1 MPQFDM
7 DPAAASSDTAH
18 ISVFGADMIGALP
31 TQDMT
36 VEMWTRFVAG
46 GSDWAGPISASQD
59 DGSTEFGWNIQ
70 TRCADPSGSGT
81 ACSLSRRIE
90 FSLKS
95 EGGPMGYLGYPSGG
109 RCTYA
114 TGGPI
119 FADLAGEWHHLAV
132 TYDGTETAMYA
143 DGNMVMSDVTTNS
156 GPIQYPSPTY
166 EANQG
171 GWFTIGAYHDANEYY
186 SFPGA
191 IDELRVW
198 HVKVAPDMG
207 CAVDF
212 SAAPDLNYYYQFD
225 GSPEVGTGPLP
236 GGTPIYATLGPDA
249 VTQGDVGRV
258 CGNCGTCTSP
268 VAPPP
273 PPPQPCWN
281 GVSLVDNG
289 DLTEGDGQYDNG
301 MLCTWALSCSNP
313 AFVPQITFTAFNT
326 EAGWDYV
333 NIFDGIDA
341 SGNGL
346 AQYHGDLS
354 TSGLPEP
361 LNGNTDSVFVQFT
374 SDGSVIREGFTAAFA
389 CVDPLDMPA
398 DCSTED
404 LVLDWV
410 GGMHASGH
418 AAFDGASQEHVSL
431 TTNSLM
437 VVVANPL
444 DGCMGGADGQAAA
457 TLTGNFA
464 DGSMTGK
471 IALIQRGTC
480 FFTTKT
486 MNAQNAGAIAV
497 VIYNNAPGLVVMG
510 GPDIGITVPAIFV
523 DQAVGDALNAAVTTD
538 PTMQVSMH
546 CGAQSFHMPNP
557 CVEGRTYTDGGDVS
571 MVGGYNNGHDCNW
584 LLTCSDPTL
593 SPRVIFASF
602 NTEAGWDFVNFYDG
616 ETTGATRI
624 AQLHG
629 NSIPDPVVGSG
640 PVALVQ
646 FTSDGSVTRDGF
658 VGTFDCTA
666 SGTPPPPD
674 PCVGGITI
682 TDGGAIDFIRNDY
695 ENGMQCQWTHVCNSG
710 IPAVSFDTFQTEG
723 NWDFV
728 NIYDGASAADVR
740 VGRYS
745 GTVADG
751 ISGSGSTLLIEF
763 TSDGSVVQDG
773 FSATLTCVGAID
785 PCVDDLV
792 LSGDTSFALDGG
804 YDNGHDCN
812 FVLTCPSGTPTVSF
826 SSFETEANWDFVY
839 IYDGDT
845 ADAPELGVCH
855 GTSCPGRFVGTTE
868 AALVRFTSDGSVTRQ
883 GFSASYTC
891 TPQLDACGESGSN
904 NEALPGAGA
913 VITDGMAITYDQGTT
928 DYTNCVWTTAC
939 PEGTVATVDFTGV
952 STEGGWDFLNV
963 HSDAANVANC
973 IGPAG
978 SNGGCD
984 NSGDLGQFSGSVAD
998 FSMTGVAAIQYIS
1011 DWSVQSSPAG
1021 FTALLNCAGP
1031 EPQQCSV
1038 EDLVLDWV
1046 GGFHASGHAAFDGAA
1061 TVQGSVDSQTMVV
1074 ADPLDGCMDGADG
1087 QAATTLTGNFAD
1099 GSMTGKIALIR
1110 RGVCFFTTKVMNAQ
1124 NAGAIA
1130 AVIYNDDR
1138 PGLVVMGGP
1147 AIGVTIPSIFIEGA
1161 QGDALNAAV
1170 TADPDTIVSM
1180 HCGTDSLHM
1189 PPADQIAC
1197 SVGLTLNNAEGGSF
1211 SKTGGYDN
1219 GHDCNWNLVC
1229 PDSFAPIVT
1238 FTAFQTEAGW
1248 DFVSI
1253 YDGADASAPQ
1263 LANCNGASC
1272 PDQTASQSNM
1282 LVRFTSDGSVTMD
1295 GFEATYVC
1303 GNPAGADENAC
1314 GPLGSDNQASPGL
1327 YNMADGETVTYEQG
1341 ATDYTNCVWTP
1352 ACADGQV
1359 ASVEF
1364 SNVVSEGGW
1373 DFLNVASSP
1382 DGLSNCIGPAGS
1394 NGGCDNTGDLGRFS
1408 GATPQGMTIEGVGAF
1423 QFITDWSVQEAGA
1436 GFTAT
1441 LTCVMPPNPCA
1452 VPVSP
1457 VPVTAD
1463 FGNAGGYTNNQDC
1476 YWTGSCAA
1484 GRPTVTFNTFQTEGN
1499 WDFVNVYPGAAT
1511 SGATLARCHGSSCQ
1525 LVQGE
1530 PGGSLTVHFESDGSV
1545 VQDGFSATFSC
1556 DMTVPYNPYDCTYT
1570 KYDNALSMQDAE
1582 TACTVLGGHL
1592 AAIHNPTQQ
1601 AAIGA
1606 LSADGAWIGFH
1617 DRHSEAGCT
1626 GQSNGVGEAGGFIWT
1641 DGSPTDFLA
1650 WGAGEPNDWE
1660 GGLANCD
1667 TTSTVGE
1674 DCTHV
1679 RADNLWND
1687 AACDGARAYVCQ
1699 NCGVIPGPTS
1709 FTKIDNA
1716 GDMWTAEALCHDQG
1730 GHLASVHS
1738 DADKDAIAALGPNG
1752 AWIGFH
1758 DTYAEAGCTGQAN
1771 DVGETG
1777 GFVWTDGTATDYLSW
1792 GGGEPNDWEG
1802 GIANC
1807 DTTST
1812 VGEDCSHVR
1821 DDNNWNDAGCTD
1833 NRAAICG
1840 FNGDWIPNACNGGAT
1855 LWGGGTFQKN
1865 AGYDDGHDCNWLL
1878 MCDDGL
1884 APSVTFSAFQLEAN
1898 WDFVRMY
1905 EGFDT
1910 SSAPVATCTGAS
1922 CDGASSSTSS
1932 MLVRMTSDGS
1942 VTQDGFVASYT
1953 CGIPGA
1959 PPMTACGA
1967 ANNGAAANEALPG
1980 NGGAGQ
1986 TVACGE
1992 VFGLTSEPD
2001 HMTNCV
2007 WVMEQT
2013 GTVSFASFTSEG
2025 NWDFLN
2031 VWSDA
2036 SAVVNIWGPA
2046 GSNGGVDNTGDLGR
2060 FSGTDAPGTI
2070 AGVAAVQ
2077 FITDWSY
2084 MEPGTGFQ
2092 ATLTC

>member
-1 MPQFDM
+1 
-7 DPAAASSDTAH
+7 
-18 ISVFGADMIGALP
+18 
-31 TQDMT
+31 
-36 VEMWTRFVAG
+36 
-46 GSDWAGPISASQD
+46 
-59 DGSTEFGWNIQ
+59 
-70 TRCADPSGSGT
+70 
-81 ACSLSRRIE
+81 
-90 FSLKS
+90 
-95 EGGPMGYLGYPSGG
+95 
-109 RCTYA
+109 
-114 TGGPI
+114 
-119 FADLAGEWHHLAV
+119 
-132 TYDGTETAMYA
+132 
-143 DGNMVMSDVTTNS
+143 
-156 GPIQYPSPTY
+156 
-166 EANQG
+166 
-171 GWFTIGAYHDANEYY
+171 
-186 SFPGA
+186 
-191 IDELRVW
+191 
-198 HVKVAPDMG
+198 
-207 CAVDF
+207 
-212 SAAPDLNYYYQFD
+212 
-225 GSPEVGTGPLP
+225 
-236 GGTPIYATLGPDA
+236 
-249 VTQGDVGRV
+249 
-258 CGNCGTCTSP
+258 
-268 VAPPP
+268 
-273 PPPQPCWN
+273 
-281 GVSLVDNG
+281 
-289 DLTEGDGQYDNG
+289 
-301 MLCTWALSCSNP
+301 
-313 AFVPQITFTAFNT
+313 
-326 EAGWDYV
+326 
-333 NIFDGIDA
+333 
-341 SGNGL
+341 
-346 AQYHGDLS
+346 
-354 TSGLPEP
+354 
-361 LNGNTDSVFVQFT
+361 
-374 SDGSVIREGFTAAFA
+374 
-389 CVDPLDMPA
+389 
-398 DCSTED
+398 
-404 LVLDWV
+404 
-410 GGMHASGH
+410 
-418 AAFDGASQEHVSL
+418 
-431 TTNSLM
+431 
-437 VVVANPL
+437 
-444 DGCMGGADGQAAA
+444 
-457 TLTGNFA
+457 
-464 DGSMTGK
+464 
-471 IALIQRGTC
+471 
-480 FFTTKT
+480 
-486 MNAQNAGAIAV
+486 MNAQNAGAIAA
-497 VIYNNAPGLVVMG
+497 VIYNDDRPGTVVMG
-510 GPDIGITVPAIFV
+510 GPDIGITIPAIFIEGSIG
-523 DQAVGDALNAAVTTD
+523 DQLNAAVTAD
-538 PTMQVSMH
+538 PTMIVSMH

-557 CVEGRTYTDGGDVS
+557 CVEGRTYMDSGDVS

-584 LLTCSDPTL
+584 LLTCSDETL
-593 SPRVIFASF
+593 SPRVIFESF

-616 ETTGATRI
+616 ETTDATRI

-640 PVALVQ
+640 PIALVQ

-658 VGTFDCTA
+658 VATFDCTT

-682 TDGGAIDFIRNDY
+682 TDGGAIDFIRDDY

-710 IPAVSFDTFQTEG
+710 TPAVSFDTFQTEG

-728 NIYDGASAADVR
+728 NIYDGASADDVR
-740 VGRYS
+740 VGRFS
-745 GTVADG
+745 GTAADG

-763 TSDGSVVQDG
+763 TSDGSVVRDG
-773 FSATLTCVGAID
+773 FSATLTCASAID
-785 PCVDDLV
+785 PCVQDLV
-792 LSGDTSFALDGG
+792 LSGDSTFALDGG

-868 AALVRFTSDGSVTRQ
+868 ATLVRFTSDGSVTRQ

-891 TPQLDACGESGSN
+891 TPQLEACGESGSD

-913 VITDGMAITYDQGTT
+913 VITDGMAITYDQANT

-939 PEGTVATVDFTGV
+939 PEGTVATVDFSGV

-984 NSGDLGQFSGSVAD
+984 NSGDLGQFSGSVDD

-1031 EPQQCSV
+1031 EPEQCSV

-1046 GGFHASGHAAFDGAA
+1046 GGFHASGHAAFDDAA
-1061 TVQGSVDSQTMVV
+1061 TVQGSVNSQTMVV
-1074 ADPLDGCMDGADG
+1074 ADPLDGCMGGADG
-1087 QAATTLTGNFAD
+1087 QAADTLTGNFAD

-1110 RGVCFFTTKVMNAQ
+1110 RGVCFFTTKTMNAQ

-1138 PGLVVMGGP
+1138 AGTVVMGGP
-1147 AIGVTIPSIFIEGA
+1147 AIGITIPAIFIEGP

-1197 SVGLTLNNAEGGSF
+1197 SVGLTLDNAEGGSF

-1229 PDSFAPIVT
+1229 PDDFAPIVT
-1238 FTAFQTEAGW
+1238 FTSFQTEAGW

-1272 PDQTASQSNM
+1272 ADQTASQSNM
-1282 LVRFTSDGSVTMD
+1282 LVRFTSDGSVTQD

-1303 GNPAGADENAC
+1303 GVPAGADENAC
-1314 GPLGSDNQASPGL
+1314 GPRGSDNQASPGQ
-1327 YNMADGETVTYEQG
+1327 YNIVDGETVTYEQG
-1341 ATDYTNCVWTP
+1341 ATDYTNCVWAP
-1352 ACADGQV
+1352 VCDDGAV
-1359 ASVEF
+1359 ASIEF

-1373 DFLNVASSP
+1373 DFLNVASSL

-1408 GATPQGMTIEGVGAF
+1408 GATPQAMTISGVGAF
-1423 QFITDWSVQEAGA
+1423 QFISDWSVQEAGA

-1441 LTCVMPPNPCA
+1441 LTCVVPPNPCA

-1457 VPVTAD
+1457 IPVTED

-1484 GRPTVTFNTFQTEGN
+1484 GRPTVVFNTFQTEGN

-1545 VQDGFSATFSC
+1545 TRDGFSATFSC
-1556 DMTVPYNPYDCTYT
+1556 DMTEPYNPYDCTYT
-1570 KYDNALSMQDAE
+1570 KYDAALNMQDAE

-1641 DGSPTDFLA
+1641 DGSPTDYLA
-1650 WGAGEPNDWE
+1650 WADGEPNDWE
-1660 GGLANCD
+1660 GGVENCD
-1667 TTSTVGE
+1667 GSATVGE

-1679 RADNLWND
+1679 NADNNWND
-1687 AACDGARAYVCQ
+1687 ATCDTPRAYICQ
-1699 NCGVIPGPTS
+1699 NCGTIPGPTS
-1709 FTKIDNA
+1709 FTKIDTA

-1738 DADKDAIAALGPNG
+1738 DADKDAIAALGSDG

-1758 DTYAEAGCTGQAN
+1758 DTYAEAGCTGQSN
-1771 DVGETG
+1771 DVSETG

-1792 GGGEPNDWEG
+1792 EGGEPNDWEG
-1802 GIANC
+1802 GVENC
-1807 DTTST
+1807 DGSST
-1812 VGEDCSHVR
+1812 VGEDCSHVIAN
-1821 DDNNWNDAGCTD
+1821 NNWNDATCDG

-1865 AGYDDGHDCNWLL
+1865 AGYDNGHDCTWLL
-1878 MCDDGL
+1878 MCEDGL
-1884 APSVTFSAFQLEAN
+1884 APTVTFSAFQLEAN

-1905 EGFDT
+1905 DGVDT
-1910 SSAPVATCTGAS
+1910 SSASVATCTGGS
-1922 CDGASSSTSS
+1922 CDGAQSSTSS
-1932 MLVRMTSDGS
+1932 MVVQMTSDGS
-1942 VTQDGFVASYT
+1942 VTQDGFIASFT
-1953 CGIPGA
+1953 CGVPVA
-1959 PPMTACGA
+1959 PPLSACGA
-1967 ANNGAAANEALPG
+1967 SNNGAAANEALAG
-1980 NGGAGQ
+1980 NDGAGL

-2013 GTVSFASFTSEG
+2013 GTVNFASFTSEG
-2025 NWDFLN
+2025 GWDFLN

-2070 AGVAAVQ
+2070 EGVAAVQ
-2077 FITDWSY
+2077 LITDWSY